1 MAAKSGDYH
10 IRKVYHSFV
19 SRSVGL
25 FEFEFFLSFFLSSFL
40 YSRRRAAVG
49 YSLILDMCMTR
60 LQCLFMCRDRWS
72 LRENDLAQRWHLK
85 GLDPVCFL

>member
-1 MAAKSGDYH
+1 M
-10 IRKVYHSFV
+10 
-19 SRSVGL
+19 
-25 FEFEFFLSFFLSSFL
+25 FEFEFFLSFFVLVL
-40 YSRRRAAVG
+40 AAAAAVG